1 MTAACLLCGRYA
13 PLRFWAGE
21 YAIHRCA
28 RCDFEFVFPPPPPTA
43 IARVYQSGYFSGEGH
58 GYADY
63 FERERRTNRRK
74 AEHRLDRLTDLG
86 LRRGARLLDVGCA
99 DGTFI
104 EVALDRGFEAYG
116 IEVSSEAL
124 TRLSR
129 PIQARVYPSFGAAS
143 GAPYDAVTMWDVLEH
158 LTAPVAS
165 LREAV
170 SLMREDA
177 LLGIV
182 VPVIDNFNA
191 RYWPRT
197 WDQYKPPEHLSFFS
211 CNSLRALFEREVGEV
226 LLEESAWRRESRFLD
241 VAAHSPKGLRALA
254 AADAF
259 LMRAL
264 VGCGLVPE
272 AWTEDSV
279 ALYVRRRWS
288 EPRAPRPAASR

>member
-1 MTAACLLCGRYA
+1 MTAECLLCGRYA

-28 RCDFEFVFPPPPPTA
+28 RCDFEFVFPTPSPA
-43 IARVYQSGYFSGEGH
+43 VIARVYQSGYFSGEGH

-63 FERERRTNRRK
+63 FERERRINRRK
-74 AEHRLDRLTDLG
+74 AEQRLDRLTELG
-86 LRRGARLLDVGCA
+86 LERGARLLDVGCA

-104 EVALDRGFEAYG
+104 EAALDRGFEAYG

-124 TRLSR
+124 TRLSGA
-129 PIQARVYPSFGAAS
+129 IQGRVYPSFGAAA

-158 LTAPVAS
+158 LTAPIAS

-170 SLMREDA
+170 SLMGEAA
-177 LLGIV
+177 LFGIV

-191 RYWPRT
+191 RQWPRT

-211 CNSLRALFEREVGEV
+211 CSSLRALVEREVGEL
-226 LLEESAWRRESRFLD
+226 LLEESAWRRESRFVE
-241 VAAHSPKGLRALA
+241 VAAHGPRPLRALA
-254 AADAF
+254 AAEAA

-264 VGCGLVPE
+264 VARGLVPD

-279 ALYVRRRWS
+279 ALYARRGRRR
-288 EPRAPRPAASR
+288 